1 MSRAGRASRRG
12 GPILLTLAVLAAAT
26 GCGRFQAPPVEL
38 SFRDS
43 LVGAGKIVRI
53 ENTSN
58 EALTGVEV
66 TISAPSGESRTFSR
80 KELGG
85 YQTLEIGWK
94 KLGGWQVPLG
104 ARVEVGADGYFLAFK
119 GQLPDAEA
127 DG

>member
-1 MSRAGRASRRG
+1 MSRARASSARG
-12 GPILLTLAVLAAAT
+12 GALSLTLGLLVTAA
-26 GCGRFQAPPVEL
+26 GCGRFQAPPLEL

-58 EALTGVEV
+58 QALTGVEV
-66 TISAPSGESRTFSR
+66 TISAPSGESRTFSQD
-80 KELGG
+80 ELGG

-104 ARVEVGADGYFLAFK
+104 AKVEIGADGYLLAFK
-119 GQLPDAEA
+119 GRLPAPGA
-127 DG
+127 DR